1 MGDYYDLGAYS
12 RAGVSRNTEAQKW
25 FDRGLNWTYGYNHE
39 EAVVCFRHA
48 VAADPDCALAHW
60 GIAYA
65 TGPNY
70 NYHWEHFTPEIK
82 QSCLEVVDASLSAAE
97 ACATGLAADLV
108 AALRKRFPADASVE
122 DFGPFNDVYAA
133 EMRKVFRKYPDDKDV
148 VTLAVE
154 ALMNRTPWQL
164 WDLKAAKPT
173 DGADTLEAQGM
184 LETAFDTLEGAWAHP
199 GLLHLYIHI
208 MEMSPTPEKALRMGD
223 ALTDIARDQGHLQHM
238 ATHVD
243 VLCGHYENVVR
254 RNKRAYVADQKFIA
268 REGTMNFYTT
278 YVCHDLHFRLY
289 GAMFLGQMGPALEA
303 AGELEKILTPE
314 VVTPSADFLE
324 AYYGMRQ
331 HVLIRFGQWETLK
344 KSKLPEDTELY
355 SFTTALVHYS
365 RTIAFAATG
374 EVDKAHAERELFR
387 AAQARVP
394 ETRLLFNNTCE
405 SILQVA
411 EQMLEGEYHYRRKEY
426 DLAFEHLRRSVA
438 LDDALPYEEPWGWMQ
453 PTRHALGALL
463 LEQGRV
469 EEAEAVYRADLGYD
483 STLSRAAQHPDN
495 VWSLHGLHECLV
507 KLGKAD
513 QAVLIK
519 QRLDLA
525 NARADV
531 PIKASCGCRQ
541 VAMR

>member
-1 MGDYYDLGAYS
+1 MSDYYDLGDYS
-12 RAGVSRNTEAQKW
+12 RAGVSDNPEAQKW

-39 EAVVCFRHA
+39 EAIVCFRHA

-82 QSCLEVVDASLSAAE
+82 QTCLDVVDESLSAAE
-97 ACATGLAADLV
+97 KSASGLAADLV
-108 AALRKRFPADASVE
+108 TALRKRFPDSAEVE

-133 EMRKVFRKYPDDKDV
+133 EMRKVFQKYPDDKDV

-164 WDLKAAKPT
+164 WDLKAAKST
-173 DGADTLEAQGM
+173 EGADTLEAQGM
-184 LETAFDTLEGAWAHP
+184 LETAFDTLDGAWQHP

-314 VVTPSADFLE
+314 VVEPSADFLE

-344 KSKLPEDTELY
+344 HCKLPEDPELY

-411 EQMLEGEYHYRRKEY
+411 EQMLEGEYHYRREEY

-469 EEAEAVYRADLGYD
+469 TEAEAVYRADLGYD
-483 STLSRAAQHPDN
+483 KTLSRAAQHPDN

-507 KLGKAD
+507 KLGK
-513 QAVLIK
+513 QEEAVLIK

-541 VAMR
+541 VAMQ

>member
-1 MGDYYDLGAYS
+1 MSDYYDLGDYS
-12 RAGVSRNTEAQKW
+12 RAGVSDNPEAQKW

-39 EAVVCFRHA
+39 EAVVCFRRA
-48 VAADPDCALAHW
+48 VAADPDCALAYW

-82 QSCLEVVDASLSAAE
+82 QSCLDVVDESLSAAE
-97 ACATGLAADLV
+97 KSASGLAADLV
-108 AALRKRFPADASVE
+108 AALRKRFPDSAEVE

-133 EMRKVFRKYPDDKDV
+133 EMRKVFQKYPDDKDV

-164 WDLKAAKPT
+164 WDLKEAKPT
-173 DGADTLEAQGM
+173 EGADTLEAQGM
-184 LETAFDTLEGAWAHP
+184 LETAFDTLDGAWQHP

-303 AGELEKILTPE
+303 ASELEKILTPE
-314 VVTPSADFLE
+314 VVEPSADFLE

-344 KSKLPEDTELY
+344 KCKLPEDPELY

-411 EQMLEGEYHYRRKEY
+411 EQMLEGEYHYRREEY

-469 EEAEAVYRADLGYD
+469 TEAEAVYRADLGYD
-483 STLSRAAQHPDN
+483 KTLSRAAQHPDN

-507 KLGKAD
+507 KLGK
-513 QAVLIK
+513 QEEAVLIK

-541 VAMR
+541 VAMQ